1 MANYRKSFN
10 LRNGVQVDDDNFVV
24 NANGLVGI
32 GTSVPTEFLDVRGNA
47 KVVGHTTSNTLYA
60 GIATIG
66 NLRIN
71 QGINASGVIT
81 AASFSGSASGLTGIY
96 AIAVDG
102 WFVNSSNSSITTS
115 FKVGIG
121 TTNPQY
127 ALQVGNPFTGKGVY
141 IDSNNGNIFSTGGIG
156 ATIFTGDLDSSYLT
170 GTIDNDRLPSNI
182 SVGIVTASSGFYGS
196 LIGTASTANSI
207 TNTANIQVRSINS
220 GFSTS
225 GISTIHT
232 TLHVLGN
239 IGVGTLNPNAQIHLR
254 KSGISSIQ
262 LTSDGSNS
270 SIITFGRSVTLSS
283 NNAQLRFGNTSGTFP
298 DSTQQSLDVINY
310 DTGNLNFY
318 LNPGGAGTG
327 SFNWFKPSLSKSMTL
342 TSSGNLGIN
351 SNSPSSRLSV
361 VGDAHVSGATTV
373 GILTVNQSLT
383 VNQTARAKDL
393 ISDSIQLNGSS
404 SGYTKIIVPAT
415 APSNT
420 LTLPTNNGSSGQFL
434 KTDGSGILSW
444 GSAIGQIIQET
455 HSVVIAH
462 TTSWGET
469 GLSTS
474 ITPASINSKI
484 VVLINQPVCTLNDG
498 IGGIRIAKRTA
509 GINTET
515 LYDPGQYSFGINAS
529 DGTTTGSQIA
539 SLQYV
544 DTPSTTSEVTYF
556 TEGIAD
562 SDNQFY
568 SNSGQSGGTTQP
580 GLSQIILI
588 ELL

>member
-47 KVVGHTTSNTLYA
+47 KIVGHTTSNTLYA

-81 AASFSGSASGLTGIY
+81 ASSFSGSASGLTGIY

-102 WFVNSSNSSITTS
+102 WIVNSSNSSITTS

-127 ALQVGNPFTGKGVY
+127 SLQIGQNPFGGNGISLET
-141 IDSNNGNIFSTGGIG
+141 SGNIRTTGIITASSFNGSVNGSNITSTINN
-156 ATIFTGDLDSSYLT
+156 SV
-170 GTIDNDRLPSNI
+170 LPSNI

-207 TNTANIQVRSINS
+207 TNTANIQVISINS

-298 DSTQQSLDVINY
+298 DSTQQSFDVINY

-327 SFNWFKPSLSKSMTL
+327 SFNWFKPNLTKSMVL

-351 SNSPSSRLSV
+351 SDSPTSRLSII
-361 VGDAHVSGATTV
+361 GNANIV
-373 GILTVNQSLT
+373 GIV
-383 VNQTARAKDL
+383 TA
-393 ISDSIQLNGSS
+393 SS
-404 SGYTKIIVPAT
+404 FS
-415 APSNT
+415 
-420 LTLPTNNGSSGQFL
+420 
-434 KTDGSGILSW
+434 GSGI
-444 GSAIGQIIQET
+444 
-455 HSVVIAH
+455 V
-462 TTSWGET
+462 
-469 GLSTS
+469 
-474 ITPASINSKI
+474 P
-484 VVLINQPVCTLNDG
+484 
-498 IGGIRIAKRTA
+498 IGGIIMWSGSIATIPSGWSLCNGSNGTPDLRDKFVIGSSIDVS
-509 GINTET
+509 GITSTTVTGTGTKTGGNKD
-515 LYDPGQYSFGINAS
+515 LVVPYHNHNLDDPGHTHTFTATLR
-529 DGTTTGSQIA
+529 DGTAQSGSG
-539 SLQYV
+539 V
-544 DTPSTTSEVTYF
+544 EEVTENQ
-556 TEGIAD
+556 TLTTNSQVTGITIDPAGT
-562 SDNQFY
+562 
-568 SNSGQSGGTTQP
+568 SGNEVNANLPPYYALAFIMRIS
-580 GLSQIILI
+580 
-588 ELL
+588 